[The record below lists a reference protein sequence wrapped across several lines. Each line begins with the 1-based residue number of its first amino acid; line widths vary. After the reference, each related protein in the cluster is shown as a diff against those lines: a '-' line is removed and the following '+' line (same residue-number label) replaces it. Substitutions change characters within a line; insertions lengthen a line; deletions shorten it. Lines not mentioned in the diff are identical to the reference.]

1 MPSEHLHAVVMAGG
15 SGTRFWPA
23 SRAAHPK
30 QFLPIAG
37 DRPMIAATCE
47 RLEGLVPLER
57 ILVVTAGELAP
68 RVRAALPGLPPENV
82 LVEPVGR
89 NTAPCVALAALEL
102 ARRDPDSVQVVLPA
116 DHVIEPA
123 PEFRASLLAAVEEAG
138 RGDRLVTLGV
148 RPTHPATGYGY
159 IELGE
164 ELARHGAF
172 PAHEVTRFVEKP
184 ELARAEE
191 FLASGRFLWNAGIF
205 VWRTGAVLDALRT
218 HAPEIV
224 GPLEAA
230 GRPDGLEELYP
241 TLPALPVDVAVME
254 QAGARSVVPIDYRWN
269 DVGAWTSLPEV
280 VPADAAGNC
289 ITGGARL
296 LAEDARDNV
305 VFGEPGTLTAL
316 VGVEGLVVVRS
327 GDAVLVC
334 PRERAQEV
342 RRIVERLREEGP
354 EYL

>member
-1 MPSEHLHAVVMAGG
+1 MPSEHIHAVVMAGG
-15 SGTRFWPA
+15 AGTRFWPA
-23 SRAAHPK
+23 SRAARPK
-30 QFLPIAG
+30 QFLPIA
-37 DRPMIAATCE
+37 DERAMITATCE

-57 ILVVTAGELAP
+57 VLVVTAGDLAP
-68 RVRAALPGLPPENV
+68 QVRACLPGLPPENV

-102 ARRDPDSVQVVLPA
+102 SRRDPESVQVVLPA
-116 DHVIEPA
+116 DHVIA
-123 PEFRASLLAAVEEAG
+123 PPEAFRASLIAAVAEAE

-159 IELGE
+159 IELGP
-164 ELARHGAF
+164 ELARHGDW

-184 ELARAEE
+184 DRPRAEE

-205 VWRTGAVLDALRT
+205 VWRTSAVLAALRA
-218 HAPEIV
+218 HAPAVV

-230 GRPDGLEELYP
+230 GRSDGLEALYP

-254 QAGARSVVPIDYRWN
+254 QAAARSVLPIAYEWN

-280 VPADAAGNC
+280 VAGDAEGNC
-289 ITGGARL
+289 VAGGARL
-296 LAEDARDNV
+296 VAEDARGNI

-342 RRIVERLREEGP
+342 KRIVERLREEGP
-354 EYL
+354 EFL